1 MLLRLAVWILEN
13 SPRLRRLVWRWWYGR
28 LARGFQ
34 QRDWTFMNYGY
45 APPDGAP
52 LRALEPADE
61 PDRLCIQLY
70 AETVSSVPL
79 GGREVVEV
87 GSGRGG
93 GASWLARTHRPRRYT
108 GVDFSPAAVALCRQR
123 HAGVAG
129 LEFIAGDAENL
140 PLPDAS
146 CDVVVNV
153 ESSHCYGRIDRF
165 FREVAR
171 VLRPAGHFCYTDF
184 RTVADLEKLEFEL
197 AAVPGLERVE
207 RVDITARVL
216 AALQADDARK
226 RRLIDELVPS
236 RMRHLFGEFAGL
248 SDGQIFAGFQ
258 SGTLVYRRFVF
269 RRQEIGWK

>member
-13 SPRLRRLVWRWWYGR
+13 SPPLRRLIWRWWYGR
-28 LARGFQ
+28 LARGYQ

-45 APPDGAP
+45 APPDDAP
-52 LRALEPADE
+52 GRTLEPADE

-79 GGREVVEV
+79 AGRDVVEV

-108 GVDFSPAAVALCRQR
+108 GVDFSAAAVALCSRR
-123 HAGVAG
+123 HAGVEG

-140 PLPDAS
+140 PLSDAS

-165 FREVAR
+165 FHEVAR
-171 VLRPAGHFCYTDF
+171 VLRPGGHFCYTDF
-184 RTVADLEKLEFEL
+184 RSVADMDKLEATL
-197 AAVPGLERVE
+197 AAAPGLERIE

-226 RRLIDELVPS
+226 RSLIDELVPP

-258 SGTLVYRRFVF
+258 ARTLVYCRFVF
-269 RRQEIGWK
+269 RKK

>member
-13 SPRLRRLVWRWWYGR
+13 SPRLRRLLWRWWYGR

-45 APPDGAP
+45 APPADAP
-52 LRALEPADE
+52 SRPLEPADE

-79 GGREVVEV
+79 ADRDVVEV

-93 GASWLARTHRPRRYT
+93 GASWLARTHRPRRYI
-108 GVDFSPAAVALCRQR
+108 GVDFSAAAVALCQRR

-140 PLPDAS
+140 PLPDS
-146 CDVVVNV
+146 FCDVVLNV
-153 ESSHCYGRIDRF
+153 ESSHCYGHIDRF

-171 VLRPAGHFCYTDF
+171 VLRPGGHFCYTDF
-184 RTVADLEKLEFEL
+184 RTVADLAKLEATL
-197 AAVPGLERVE
+197 ATVTDLERIE
-207 RVDITARVL
+207 RVDVTPRVL

-226 RRLIDELVPS
+226 RRLIDELVPP

-248 SDGQIFAGFQ
+248 SDGQIFAGFS
-258 SGTLVYRRFVF
+258 SGALVYCRFVF
-269 RRQEIGWK
+269 RRR

>member
-1 MLLRLAVWILEN
+1 MLLGPAVWILEN
-13 SPRLRRLVWRWWYGR
+13 SPRLRRLLWRWWYGR

-34 QRDWTFMNYGY
+34 QREWTFMNYGY
-45 APPDGAP
+45 ARPDGAP
-52 LRALEPADE
+52 VLALEPGDE

-70 AETVSSVPL
+70 AETVSAVPL
-79 GGREVVEV
+79 AGREVVEV

-108 GVDFSPAAVALCRQR
+108 GVDFSPAAVELCRRR

-129 LEFIAGDAENL
+129 LEFIPGDAENL

-153 ESSHCYGRIDRF
+153 ESSHCYGRIGRF
-165 FREVAR
+165 FREAAR
-171 VLRPAGHFCYTDF
+171 VLRPGGHFCYADF
-184 RTVADLEKLEFEL
+184 RPVADMERLEAEL

-226 RRLIDELVPS
+226 RRLIDGLVPA
-236 RMRHLFGEFAGL
+236 RLRHLFGEFAGL
-248 SDGQIFAGFQ
+248 SGGQIFAGFQ
-258 SGTLVYRRFVF
+258 SGALVYCRFVYRRH
-269 RRQEIGWK
+269 